1 MSDFVKYLLF
11 AKYIVKSLLKPKL
24 IKINNLKGFREE
36 LSASRGIELVDIQS
50 IIEWDEVNLTL
61 KHLPHDEGH
70 VSILELL
77 VLSAFASKLNDTQN
91 VLEIGTFEGITSL
104 NCSLNAK
111 NSKVYTL
118 DLPLDY
124 SLDELQEKEYLD
136 FDKDLINS
144 DNRRLD
150 ILNDISNV
158 IQLCGDSTK
167 FDFSK
172 TDFSMAFIDGG
183 HDYRTVKS
191 DTENIL
197 KYIKKPGSVFWHDY
211 DVTNDVGNY
220 LLNISDEYD
229 IKWITNTRLC
239 YLKII

>member
-36 LSASRGIELVDIQS
+36 LSAKRGIELVDIQS
-50 IIEWDEVNLTL
+50 IIEWDDVNLTL

-70 VSILELL
+70 VSIIELL

-104 NCSLNAK
+104 NCSLNANK
-111 NSKVYTL
+111 SEVYTL
-118 DLPLDY
+118 DLPLDH

-197 KYIKKPGSVFWHDY
+197 KYINKPGFVFWHDY

-229 IKWITNTRLC
+229 IKWIKNTRLC

>member
-1 MSDFVKYLLF
+1 MNNIIKYLLF
-11 AKYIVKSLLKPKL
+11 AKYILKSLLTPKL
-24 IKINNLKGFREE
+24 VKKNNLIGFREE
-36 LSASRGIELVDIQS
+36 LSASHGINIVDIKS
-50 IIEWDEVNLTL
+50 IIDWDNVKLTL

-77 VLSAFASKLNDTQN
+77 ILSAFASKLNETQN

-104 NCSLNAK
+104 NCSLNAN

-118 DLPLDY
+118 DLPLDH
-124 SLDELQEKEYLD
+124 SLDELQDKEYLD
-136 FDKDLINS
+136 YDKELINS
-144 DNRRLD
+144 DNRRSE
-150 ILNDISNV
+150 ILKNISNV
-158 IQLCGDSTK
+158 IQLYGDSTK

-172 TDFSMAFIDGG
+172 TDYSMAFIDGG

-197 KYIKKPGSVFWHDY
+197 KYINKPGSVFWHDY
-211 DVTNDVGNY
+211 DVTNDVGHY

-229 IKWITNTRLC
+229 IKWIKNTRLC
-239 YLKII
+239 YLKVI